1 MSEKEDWAKRRAE
14 SVSHE
19 EAQELNSYLLKFHHP
34 CDVSAP
40 AKWPPAEETLEEDI
54 TYIRQALVRLED
66 SLERIEANVQCKKNS
81 SKGCSC
87 GERL

>member
-1 MSEKEDWAKRRAE
+1 MSEKEDCE

-19 EAQELNSYLLKFHHP
+19 EVQELNSYLLKFHHP
-34 CDVSAP
+34 CDVAAP
-40 AKWPPAEETLEEDI
+40 AKISEPGATLEEFSFC
-54 TYIRQALVRLED
+54 IRALADQLIRLED
-66 SLERIEANVQCKKNS
+66 VLERIEANVQCKKNS